1 MIASIKENDEL
12 QMNAYCD
19 GELDPPSA
27 IEFERRLADDESLK
41 ARYNRLLSL
50 RRAVRSLPQYELP
63 PGLQAR
69 IQSAL
74 KSDESSGP
82 CGTSGAGGTSAPA
95 KLVVS
100 SVGCGSGVW
109 RGDLEFRD
117 ADDRAL
123 QSARGCCP

>member
-19 GELDPPSA
+19 AELDPPSA

-41 ARYNRLLSL
+41 ALYNRFLSL

-74 KSDESSGP
+74 NADRPGQVGRPGQAGRPRQRSWSFQALAA
-82 CGTSGAGGTSAPA
+82 GAVFG
-95 KLVVS
+95 
-100 SVGCGSGVW
+100 
-109 RGDLEFRD
+109 
-117 ADDRAL
+117 
-123 QSARGCCP
+123 